1 MTALSQVEKN
11 EFIKRI
17 LDNTDW
23 KAYWDSVA
31 KKCDPEIEA
40 YRKARAASA
49 AKAHEHWVV

>member
-1 MTALSQVEKN
+1 MTALSQDEKN